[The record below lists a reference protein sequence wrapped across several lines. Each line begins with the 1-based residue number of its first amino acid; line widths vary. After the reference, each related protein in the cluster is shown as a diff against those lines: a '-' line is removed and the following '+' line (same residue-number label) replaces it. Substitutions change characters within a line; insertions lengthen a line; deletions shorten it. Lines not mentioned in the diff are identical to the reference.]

1 MEIGLTHASLFSGI
15 GGFDLAAEQ
24 IGWTNLFHCEWNPF
38 CKRILDYHFPN
49 SKSYADIKQ
58 TDFREWRGRVDVLTG
73 GFPCQPFSVAGQR
86 KGSEDDRYLW
96 PQMLRA
102 IKEIRPTWIVGENV
116 AGLLSM
122 VQPGEET
129 TVESYKDLF
138 GESHTLCEEHSS
150 YILHG
155 IICDLED
162 RGYAVQTFI
171 VPACAVGAPHRR
183 DRIWIVAHANDS
195 RVEGARPEGKNETD
209 ISNVVAHANGLGWGK
224 GGAESQRQKEEATK
238 RANLFINDS
247 GSCLQRSATHA
258 DSASVTGQ
266 CDGQSGQ
273 GQPNRCHRY
282 NLPTEKAQ
290 RGWSNFPTQSPVC
303 GGDDGIPRTLDSITF
318 SKWRS
323 ESVTAYGNAIVPEV
337 ALRIFRAIDKITKDD
352 H

>member
-24 IGWTNLFHCEWNPF
+24 VGWTNLFHCEWNPF

-58 TDFREWRGRVDVLTG
+58 TDFREWRGKVDVLTG

-138 GESHTLCEEHSS
+138 GEGHTLYEECSS

-162 RGYAVQTFI
+162 RGYTVQTFI
-171 VPACAVGAPHRR
+171 IPACAVGAPHRR
-183 DRIWIVAHANDS
+183 DRIWIVAHT
-195 RVEGARPEGKNETD
+195 G
-209 ISNVVAHANGLGWGK
+209 GLGWGK
-224 GGAESQRQKEEATK
+224 GGAESQRQKEETTEWS
-238 RANLFINDS
+238 NLFLNDS
-247 GSCLQRSATHA
+247 RSRHQRSATHSYNARSKDTRREGKYETDPFRSATHA
-258 DSASVTGQ
+258 DSASVTG
-266 CDGQSGQ
+266 
-273 GQPNRCHRY
+273 
-282 NLPTEKAQ
+282 
-290 RGWSNFPTQSPVC
+290 
-303 GGDDGIPRTLDSITF
+303 
-318 SKWRS
+318 
-323 ESVTAYGNAIVPEV
+323 
-337 ALRIFRAIDKITKDD
+337 
-352 H
+352 